1 MILHQDQPDYAAFEG
16 ELVMPYTFEAMNAFT
31 PLQSSKAYARGGVI
45 ESDER
50 VDYYWETDEETGARE
65 LKSRPRRI
73 SVRYV
78 IDQRLERD
86 RAKQERDQH
95 NMFKFT

>member
-1 MILHQDQPDYAAFEG
+1 MILHQDQPDYSAFEG
-16 ELVMPYTFEAMNAFT
+16 ELVMPYTFEAMNAFS
-31 PLQSSKAYARGGVI
+31 PLQTSLAYGRGGVI

-50 VDYYWETDEETGARE
+50 VDYYRDDKGM
-65 LKSRPRRI
+65 LQSRPRRI

-86 RAKQERDQH
+86 RAKLERDQRT
-95 NMFKFT
+95 MFKFD